1 MRNVKK
7 LFGIGAALAVVGLSG
22 CAPGMVGPVSFRFN
36 SCSPIQRQAQS
47 HFNSSFYASRQRI
60 AAAQARFSTAGP
72 ARRANGIVSG
82 ECRY

>member
-22 CAPGMVGPVSFRFN
+22 CAPGFVGPVSFRFN
-36 SCSPIQRQAQS
+36 SCAPMQRQS
-47 HFNSSFYASRQRI
+47 YMTSSFYSSKQRI
-60 AAAQARFSTAGP
+60 AAVQSRFSTAGP
-72 ARRANGIVSG
+72 SRRNSEQLVSG

>member
-22 CAPGMVGPVSFRFN
+22 CAPGFVGPVSFRFN
-36 SCSPIQRQAQS
+36 SCSPIQRQS
-47 HFNSSFYASRQRI
+47 HMTSSFNASRQRV
-60 AAAQARFSTAGP
+60 AAIQSRFSTAGP
-72 ARRANGIVSG
+72 SRPNAGLVSG